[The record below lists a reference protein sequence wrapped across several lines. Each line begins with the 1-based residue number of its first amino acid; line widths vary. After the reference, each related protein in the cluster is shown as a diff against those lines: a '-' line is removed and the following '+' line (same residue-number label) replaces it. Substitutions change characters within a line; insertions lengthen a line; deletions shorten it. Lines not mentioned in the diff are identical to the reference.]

1 MNTEKNPSQKMVF
14 VHADLDLYG
23 LSPYEFRLYAHI
35 ARRGKCYSSLK
46 KMAKICRMS
55 VRKAQYALKTLENQN
70 LIKKRIRKGT
80 TDIYEVTNRS
90 EWKSPEYDSDLEDE
104 RNKVKDK
111 LLLQQSSEELEPNID

>member
-70 LIKKRIRKGT
+70 LIKKRIRKG
-80 TDIYEVTNRS
+80 
-90 EWKSPEYDSDLEDE
+90 K
-104 RNKVKDK
+104 
-111 LLLQQSSEELEPNID
+111 